1 MVWNCLAQ
9 YRHGF
14 FSYQGVLGPVSI
26 VLFLRCISYLFGM
39 KKWMRYEIDWL
50 TPSQF
55 LGTNS
60 PPTTKVW
67 FQGPVS
73 NQGVRRLEMATDARS
88 RGVQGHVVRSS
99 IVVSPGGKV
108 WKMCP
113 RYETSPQRY
122 ENKNLKVWKKFLQ
135 GMKFLYRSMKKV
147 FEVWK

>member
-60 PPTTKVW
+60 PPTTKVR

-73 NQGVRRLEMATDARS
+73 NKGVRRLEMATDAHS
-88 RGVQGHVVRSS
+88 RHVQGHVVRSS

-122 ENKNLKVWKKFLQ
+122 ENENLKVWKKFLQ

-147 FEVWK
+147 FKVWK